1 MLSSCSQS
9 IQSESLDDLSD
20 DELFGGSA
28 PHLRSIV
35 PPQQMGARAGQQ
47 NPQAATP
54 SHRSDVGV
62 DIVIASPEVSYT
74 PCQLLISSKGTQLL
88 SSPSTPTPAI
98 AES

>member
-54 SHRSDVGV
+54 SCRSDVGA
-62 DIVIASPEVSYT
+62 DIVIASPKESYT
-74 PCQLLISSKGTQLL
+74 PCQLLISSKFLKGIQLL
-88 SSPSTPTPAI
+88 SSPS
-98 AES
+98 